1 MRILVVEDEP
11 GISNF
16 LKQGLEEEAFAVDV
30 TDNGK
35 SGLEL
40 ALSGNYDLLLLDW
53 MVPGISGIELTRQ
66 FRKDFPQTPVIFLTA
81 KDTLDE
87 TIFGLQSGAND
98 YIKKP
103 FHFEELLMR
112 IRVQLRGKAVGEE
125 KLTLGPIEIFPDKHL
140 VLRDEEEVQLTQKEF
155 ALLEYLVRNKNKVC
169 RRTRIIESVWDIHF
183 DYNTGVIDVFINSLR
198 KKLQLNRDEDYI
210 QTIRGVGY
218 MAKEL

>member
-1 MRILVVEDEP
+1 MRILIVEDEA

-16 LKQGLEEEAFAVDV
+16 LKQGLEEESFAVDV
-30 TDNGK
+30 ADNGK
-35 SGLEL
+35 EGLEM
-40 ALSGNYDLLLLDW
+40 AMSGNYDLLLLDW
-53 MVPGISGIELTRQ
+53 MLPGISGIEITRQ
-66 FRKDFPQTPVIFLTA
+66 FRKEFPITPIIFLTA

-87 TIFGLQSGAND
+87 TVFGLQSGAND

-103 FHFEELLMR
+103 FHFEELLVR
-112 IRVQLRGKAVGEE
+112 IRVQLRGRVGGEE
-125 KLTLGPIEIFPDKHL
+125 KLTLGPFSLFPDRHL
-140 VLRDEEEVQLTQKEF
+140 VQKEDEEILLTQKEF

-183 DYNTGVIDVFINSLR
+183 EYNTGVIDVFINSLR
-198 KKLQLNRDEDYI
+198 KKLNLHKEEDYI